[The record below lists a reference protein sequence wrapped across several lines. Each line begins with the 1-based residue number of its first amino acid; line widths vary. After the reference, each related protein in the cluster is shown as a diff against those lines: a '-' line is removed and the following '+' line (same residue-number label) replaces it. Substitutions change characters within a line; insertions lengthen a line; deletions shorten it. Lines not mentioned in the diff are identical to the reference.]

1 MVLEEDI
8 EFIARGI
15 ANGVRDN
22 DISGRISEDHAG
34 QRVADDGSI
43 ALHSG

>member
-8 EFIARGI
+8 EFIARGV
-15 ANGVRDN
+15 ANGVRDD
-22 DISGRISEDHAG
+22 DISRRISEDHAG
-34 QRVADDGSI
+34 KRVAGDGSV